1 MLKLQEAI
9 LPEEGLT
16 HRIQDTIHQLGSPQ
30 LRQNRCESIGSTLIL
45 QGELSSWY
53 ELQLILKIA
62 LNEPEVERVENQIR
76 VRSGKRFSLVA
87 D

>member
-16 HRIQDTIHQLGSPQ
+16 HRIQDTIHQLGYPQ
-30 LRQNRCESIGSTLIL
+30 LGQIRSESIGSKLIL